1 MPEGTDPKP
10 TRTPPVKHSAPISD
24 RNGGRDDVLSVERLR
39 KADGRLLILY
49 VHRSNA
55 RSEGS

>member
-24 RNGGRDDVLSVERLR
+24 RNGSRDDALSVERLR

-49 VHRSNA
+49 ARRAGARGERS
-55 RSEGS
+55 